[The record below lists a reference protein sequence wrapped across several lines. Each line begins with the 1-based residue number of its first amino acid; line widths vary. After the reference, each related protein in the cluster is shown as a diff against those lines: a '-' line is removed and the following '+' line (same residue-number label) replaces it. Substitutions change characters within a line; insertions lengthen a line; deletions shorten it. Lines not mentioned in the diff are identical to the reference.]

1 MSLISILRCLK
12 KKDISEKSEI
22 NIKQKPSKEEHDGT
36 FEKYFGEANEEVR
49 EERKDTAR
57 KRIKIAFDSYETTLE
72 EEKLNAEDELKRLYG
87 LLANGKTNALSQ
99 IMTIKAK
106 MKIVDETRK
115 EAELFRKEFLL

>member
-1 MSLISILRCLK
+1 MMGL
-12 KKDISEKSEI
+12 
-22 NIKQKPSKEEHDGT
+22 